1 MPAMA
6 SKTITTKRGDTLHG
20 LARKYG
26 VWPIDIAKANNL
38 PAGSNIKDGVRL
50 TIPDPPATVWIRPTL
65 DRLSVVNSDR
75 IMVRLGPGSQYRR
88 TTLLDSGSVVRV
100 TAKQGVW
107 CQVSAGPEI
116 KGWIR
121 GDLLSAPS
129 GSLLAAARAR
139 AAAKSGETRRVA
151 SATSTRSKRSPSRT
165 HVAKARVRSYA
176 VSGRAPAVRR
186 TRDVVR
192 TALAYRGAPYRYGG
206 AGRRGFDCSGFT
218 SHVYA
223 GKGVALPHSSAAQFS
238 KGQRVTKGTMKPGD
252 LVFFGRGRRGINHV
266 GIYMG
271 GDRFVHAARPGK
283 GVRVD
288 SLSSSYYKSNF
299 KGARRIAR

>member
-100 TAKQGVW
+100 TAKAHDG
-107 CQVSAGPEI
+107 
-116 KGWIR
+116 
-121 GDLLSAPS
+121 APHEKWLVLD
-129 GSLLAAARAR
+129 GSLGANSIEQARIFHEAVGLTGLIVTKLDGTARGGALVAVVRELGVPVRFIGVGEQPADLQPFDARAY
-139 AAAKSGETRRVA
+139 A
-151 SATSTRSKRSPSRT
+151 RSI
-165 HVAKARVRSYA
+165 V
-176 VSGRAPAVRR
+176 G
-186 TRDVVR
+186 
-192 TALAYRGAPYRYGG
+192 LAE
-206 AGRRGFDCSGFT
+206 
-218 SHVYA
+218 
-223 GKGVALPHSSAAQFS
+223 
-238 KGQRVTKGTMKPGD
+238 
-252 LVFFGRGRRGINHV
+252 
-266 GIYMG
+266 
-271 GDRFVHAARPGK
+271 
-283 GVRVD
+283 
-288 SLSSSYYKSNF
+288 
-299 KGARRIAR
+299 